1 MQTNSTPSTIS
12 SIQWSETIPAV
23 GKYDVIVAG
32 GGISGVAAALSAAR
46 LGKSTL
52 LLEKNT
58 ALGGLATIG
67 LINFWV
73 PLCNGRG
80 KQIIKGM
87 AEELLRLSIRYGFD
101 SLSDEW
107 KNGEPDHP
115 TTNRYVTRYSIGMF
129 ALALVDLLHS
139 SGVKILYDSV
149 VSQPVMEDGHCK
161 GLIVDGKSGR
171 QFYEAGMVVDATG
184 DADVLLRAEYIC
196 RFIEAYQQAG
206 VDVKMLSSQ
215 NEPKAVQT
223 WDSCLMNAAQEREF
237 IQHHL
242 YPALKR
248 HHLEDVCLLI
258 WDHNK
263 ERVFDRVSETLNNP
277 EVAEM
282 VGGAA
287 VHWYSGD
294 HFEALQMTHERF
306 PKLQLVFSEGCV
318 EFSRFGGTHQVRD
331 AEMYAHDV
339 IGSMNHGLNAFID
352 WNLLLDGKGG
362 PNHVGNFCS
371 APAMYDEETG
381 ELRYNL
387 SFDYL
392 GHFSHYIRPGAV
404 RIGMSRFGEALE
416 TLAVRNPDGTIVVVV
431 LNRRDE
437 DAKFFLRKNG
447 RVVETM
453 QEAHSISTYVMDAD
467 E

>member
-12 SIQWSETIPAV
+12 SIQWSETISAV

-67 LINFWV
+67 LITFWV

-184 DADVLLRAEYIC
+184 DADVLLWAEYIC

-416 TLAVRNPDGTIVVVV
+416 ALAVRNPDGTIVVVV

-437 DAKFFLRKNG
+437 NAKFFLRKNG

>member
-12 SIQWSETIPAV
+12 SIQWSETISAV

-58 ALGGLATIG
+58 VLGGLATIG

-80 KQIIKGM
+80 KQVIKGM

-184 DADVLLRAEYIC
+184 DADVLLWAEYIC

-237 IQHHL
+237 IKHHL
-242 YPALKR
+242 YTALKR
-248 HHLEDVCLLI
+248 QQLEDDCLLI

-416 TLAVRNPDGTIVVVV
+416 ALAVRNPDGTIVVVV

>member
-1 MQTNSTPSTIS
+1 MKKVTTRYLDGQKEKSVAELH
-12 SIQWSETIPAV
+12 WDET
-23 GKYDVIVAG
+23 
-32 GGISGVAAALSAAR
+32 LTEQENR
-46 LGKSTL
+46 
-52 LLEKNT
+52 
-58 ALGGLATIG
+58 
-67 LINFWV
+67 LINLYPEV
-73 PLCNGRG
+73 QY
-80 KQIIKGM
+80 QIIQGFGGAFTDASGYVFAKM
-87 AEELLRLSIRYGFD
+87 PEELQRKLAHDYFSPEGNAYTLGRTSVDSCDFSAGIYCSDNTPDDFELKDFD
-101 SLSDEW
+101 PARSE
-107 KNGEPDHP
+107 K
-115 TTNRYVTRYSIGMF
+115 YVLPLVKMAQEEAGRPIGMM
-129 ALALVDLLHS
+129 LTPWSPPEWMKTNHSRLHGGELKPEYYS
-139 SGVKILYDSV
+139 LW
-149 VSQPVMEDGHCK
+149 
-161 GLIVDGKSGR
+161 
-171 QFYEAGMVVDATG
+171 
-184 DADVLLRAEYIC
+184 AEYIC

-392 GHFSHYIRPGAV
+392 GHFSHYIRRGTHRHVPLRGSAGSSGRSEPGRNDRGRGVEPPGRGRQVLPPQKRPRRGNDAGSPLHQHLCDGRG
-404 RIGMSRFGEALE
+404 RIINSPFGFSCGME
-416 TLAVRNPDGTIVVVV
+416 
-431 LNRRDE
+431 NRRG
-437 DAKFFLRKNG
+437 FL
-447 RVVETM
+447 
-453 QEAHSISTYVMDAD
+453 
-467 E
+467 

>member
-12 SIQWSETIPAV
+12 SIQWSETISAV

-184 DADVLLRAEYIC
+184 DADVLLWAEYIC

-223 WDSCLMNAAQEREF
+223 WDSCLMNVAQEREF

-416 TLAVRNPDGTIVVVV
+416 ALAVRNPDGTIVVVV

>member
-12 SIQWSETIPAV
+12 SIQWSETISAV

-58 ALGGLATIG
+58 VLGGLATIG

-80 KQIIKGM
+80 KQVIKGM

-184 DADVLLRAEYIC
+184 DADVLLWAEYIC

-416 TLAVRNPDGTIVVVV
+416 ALAVRNPDGTIVVVV

>member
-12 SIQWSETIPAV
+12 SIQWSETISAV

-184 DADVLLRAEYIC
+184 DADVLLWAEYIC

-277 EVAEM
+277 EVAEV

-416 TLAVRNPDGTIVVVV
+416 ALAVRNPDGTIVVVV

>member
-1 MQTNSTPSTIS
+1 M
-12 SIQWSETIPAV
+12 
-23 GKYDVIVAG
+23 
-32 GGISGVAAALSAAR
+32 
-46 LGKSTL
+46 
-52 LLEKNT
+52 
-58 ALGGLATIG
+58 LGGLATIG

-80 KQIIKGM
+80 KQVIKGM

-184 DADVLLRAEYIC
+184 DADVLLWAEYIC

-416 TLAVRNPDGTIVVVV
+416 ALAVRNPDGTIVVVV

>member
-12 SIQWSETIPAV
+12 SIQWSETISAV

-184 DADVLLRAEYIC
+184 DADVLLWAEYIC

-223 WDSCLMNAAQEREF
+223 WDSCLMNVAQEREF

-416 TLAVRNPDGTIVVVV
+416 ALAVRNPDGTIVVVV

-437 DAKFFLRKNG
+437 NAKFFLRKNG

>member
-1 MQTNSTPSTIS
+1 MKKVTTRYLDGQKEKSVAVLH
-12 SIQWSETIPAV
+12 WDET
-23 GKYDVIVAG
+23 
-32 GGISGVAAALSAAR
+32 LTEQENR
-46 LGKSTL
+46 
-52 LLEKNT
+52 
-58 ALGGLATIG
+58 
-67 LINFWV
+67 LINLYPEVQYQTIQGFGGAFTDASGYV
-73 PLCNGRG
+73 FAKMP
-80 KQIIKGM
+80 
-87 AEELLRLSIRYGFD
+87 EELQRKLAHDYFSPEGNAYTLGRTSVDSCDFSAGIYCSDNTPDDFELKDFD
-101 SLSDEW
+101 PARSE
-107 KNGEPDHP
+107 K
-115 TTNRYVTRYSIGMF
+115 YVLPLVKMAQEEAGRPIGMM
-129 ALALVDLLHS
+129 LTPWSPPEWMKTNHSRLHGGELKPEYYS
-139 SGVKILYDSV
+139 LW
-149 VSQPVMEDGHCK
+149 
-161 GLIVDGKSGR
+161 
-171 QFYEAGMVVDATG
+171 
-184 DADVLLRAEYIC
+184 AEYIC

-416 TLAVRNPDGTIVVVV
+416 ALAVRNPDGTIVVVV